1 MFTSCAISCEGTIAA
16 VGVGFDT
23 GGCVGTTAATG
34 AEACAAAGA
43 GEIGA
48 AVGGVLVLTTAGS
61 DDEPQAETTMVTA
74 NAVTVKQKVLSIR
87 ESRCSLL

>member
-1 MFTSCAISCEGTIAA
+1 
-16 VGVGFDT
+16 
-23 GGCVGTTAATG
+23 
-34 AEACAAAGA
+34 
-43 GEIGA
+43 
-48 AVGGVLVLTTAGS
+48 VGGVLVLTTAGS

>member
-1 MFTSCAISCEGTIAA
+1 MFTSCATGCEGTIA
-16 VGVGFDT
+16 VGGAGFDT

-48 AVGGVLVLTTAGS
+48 VVGGVLVLTTAGS
-61 DDEPQAETTMVTA
+61 DDEPQAATMMVTA
-74 NAVTVKQKVLSIR
+74 NAVTVKQKFLSI
-87 ESRCSLL
+87 